1 MVKIRPFITAKTIDM
16 YDHPKPTLRDFN
28 PGLFIIHA
36 DANNLPLNKTSN
48 KIAEE
53 IVTIAE
59 SAKKKQLKRFN
70 FRHRNPFKHCNFRH
84 GYKTKADEVNKI
96 LEEICGKK
104 GIPLIR
110 NNNINSKRHLN
121 RTRLHLMTLRSQFWL
136 GTLKLF

>member
-1 MVKIRPFITAKTIDM
+1 MTIR
-16 YDHPKPTLRDFN
+16 
-28 PGLFIIHA
+28 
-36 DANNLPLNKTSN
+36 NLPYETS
-48 KIAEE
+48 ILACLSYMLTL
-53 IVTIAE
+53 TIFPWIKPAINSWRDCNYCRICE
-59 SAKKKQLKRFN
+59 KKQLKRCN

-84 GYKTKADEVNKI
+84 AYKTKADEVNKI

-104 GIPLIR
+104 GIPLIW